1 MQPLLRHE
9 IQSARRA
16 RVLNDSLMQEL
27 ERVARA
33 EEDVVDKQKRLVRY
47 VARACGFGDNVAE
60 AASCSIRSTA
70 CEARQ
75 RRSGTRER
83 ERTVQSVLVLEERI
97 VCLTPATERAAARC
111 ANPTFVRSS
120 LPFS

>member
-60 AASCSIRSTA
+60 GGELFDPVHGLRGSSEI
-70 CEARQ
+70 
-75 RRSGTRER
+75 G
-83 ERTVQSVLVLEERI
+83 
-97 VCLTPATERAAARC
+97 RAH
-111 ANPTFVRSS
+111 V
-120 LPFS
+120 